1 MPSSKGSGE
10 AAMIKSTQTVISVDN
25 IPITS
30 VLSGDNKRILVD
42 HPVGKDEAVILSLGY
57 KQEFKREFSLMT
69 TFAVSFSVLGLLP
82 SIASTLWYSLAY
94 AGNAGITWGYLVGMI
109 GVLCVAFSMGE
120 ISSAFPTS
128 GGLYY
133 ATAMLA
139 PPKYKA
145 LLSWLVGWSNYFVQ
159 VTGAPSVGYSCA
171 SMILALVQIGN
182 PNYTYETWHC
192 FLLTIAIT
200 AACAVIASAPTKW
213 IAYINT
219 AATALNLIFLF
230 ISFIV
235 MLAGNNRTSQGLP
248 RFNSNGYAWELD
260 NFTDW
265 PDGICILM
273 TFMAVIWTMSG
284 FDSPFHLS
292 EECSNAQVATPRAIV
307 LTATVGGLLG
317 FVFQL
322 AMAYTIVS
330 VPDAINDELGQP
342 YIAYLNQIMDQKKVM
357 AIGAFAVILS
367 FNMCFSCM
375 IAASRVLFSYS
386 RDNCFPLSRYWCK
399 VNNVTRTPV
408 NAVWANWFI
417 GSVLDI
423 LMFGGVAIDA
433 IFSVGAIGSFISFTV
448 PTFLRITYARNTFKP
463 GPWNLGKFSAP
474 CGTVACLFVL
484 LMIPILNFPQYRG
497 ADNTPDL
504 MNWTVVVY
512 WGSMLLVLIW
522 YYVYAHKIYKGP
534 KSNLDRD
541 AVISGTD
548 AKDVINAV
556 ISANRNVKFGPKD
569 SDPEKSSGQID
580 NKDDEKKPEKVEI
593 VG

>member
-30 VLSGDNKRILVD
+30 VLSGDDKRILVD
-42 HPVGKDEAVILSLGY
+42 HPVDKDEAVILSLGY

-417 GSVLDI
+417 GSILDI

-448 PTFLRITYARNTFKP
+448 PTLLRITYARNTFKP

-504 MNWTVVVY
+504 MNGTVVVY

-556 ISANRNVKFGPKD
+556 ISANRNVKFGPKG

-580 NKDDEKKPEKVEI
+580 DKDDEKKPEKVEI